1 MMTNQPEQYYGVI
14 LAAGLG
20 SRINPLS
27 FALPKPLL
35 PVCNKPIIQYQI
47 EYLRQLGIR
56 QIRIVVHHLKEK
68 LMDYFGDGS
77 SLGVH
82 IRYIEQKHPLGIAHA
97 VALLEPHIDAPFL
110 LFLGDIF
117 LVPRQL
123 ETLLK
128 FHFETGGAGFLAVK
142 REKNPE
148 YIKRNYAVIVDDGG
162 LVKRVIEKPRYVTN
176 DLKGCG
182 IYFFDLPIFD
192 SVRRTPRTA
201 MRDEYEITSAIQ
213 ILIDDGY
220 KVYAAEVVEWD
231 MNVTVPYDLLL
242 CNLRQLEA
250 SGMKNIMGE
259 RVHINPEA
267 TISNSVVGND
277 VTIDSGVKIDKC
289 VIFPNSVVARNE
301 PIRNAI
307 VTPEGIY
314 CENETAGV
322 AG

>member
-1 MMTNQPEQYYGVI
+1 MAKQSEQYYGVI

-20 SRINPLS
+20 SRIHPLS
-27 FALPKPLL
+27 FNIPKPLL

-47 EYLRQLGIR
+47 EYLRELGIC

-77 SLGVH
+77 SLGVQ
-82 IRYIEQKHPLGIAHA
+82 IRYIEQKSPLGIAHA

-117 LVPRQL
+117 LVPRNL
-123 ETLLK
+123 GSLLK
-128 FHFETGGAGFLAVK
+128 LYSETGGSGFLVVK
-142 REKNPE
+142 RETNPD
-148 YIKRNYAVIVDDGG
+148 YIKRNYAVLLNQDG

-182 IYFFDLPIFD
+182 IYLFDLPIFD

-231 MNVTVPYDLLL
+231 MNVTVPHDLLL
-242 CNLRQLEA
+242 CNLRQLEV
-250 SGMKNIMGE
+250 SGKKNIMGE
-259 RVHINPEA
+259 RVYINPDA
-267 TISNSVVGND
+267 TISNSVVGSD
-277 VTIDSGVKIDKC
+277 VRIDSPVSIDNSL
-289 VIFPNSVVARNE
+289 ILPNSILVSSE

-307 VTPEGIY
+307 VTPEAIY
-314 CENETAGV
+314 S
-322 AG
+322 

>member
-1 MMTNQPEQYYGVI
+1 MTKQSEQYYGVI

-20 SRINPLS
+20 SRIHPLS
-27 FALPKPLL
+27 FNIPKPLL

-47 EYLRQLGIR
+47 EYLRQLGIS

-77 SLGVH
+77 SLGVQ
-82 IRYIEQKHPLGIAHA
+82 IRYIEQKRPLGIAHA

-117 LVPRQL
+117 LVPRNL

-128 FHFETGGAGFLAVK
+128 LYGETGGSGFLAVK
-142 REKNPE
+142 RETNPE
-148 YIKRNYAVIVDDGG
+148 YIKRNYAVTLSQDG

-182 IYFFDLPIFD
+182 VYFFDLPIFD
-192 SVRRTPRTA
+192 AVRRTPRTA

-250 SGMKNIMGE
+250 SGKKNIMGE
-259 RVHINPEA
+259 RVYINPDA

-277 VTIDSGVKIDKC
+277 VTIDSGVRIDNC
-289 VIFPNSVVARNE
+289 LIFPNCVVAGSE

-307 VTPEGIY
+307 VTPEAIY
-314 CENETAGV
+314 CENEIVGV